1 VPYRGHANRFLVLVS
16 LPIPIAA
23 SLAALAAL
31 AAAKCELFVET
42 NRRLLLFAAL
52 ELDAGPI

>member
-23 SLAALAAL
+23 SLAAL